1 MDEKDMIVIKLRKQ
15 ISAQQEEIT
24 NIRKALALVMEEI
37 EDLYQG
43 QVIRERTY
51 VRIKGLIEKPFR
63 MLKIKQAMMDAKE
76 D

>member
-1 MDEKDMIVIKLRKQ
+1 MDEKDMILIKLRKKLE
-15 ISAQQEEIT
+15 SQQEEIT
-24 NIRKALALVMEEI
+24 NTRKALALVMEEI

-63 MLKIKQAMMDAKE
+63 MLKIKEAMEKE
-76 D
+76 RLD

>member
-1 MDEKDMIVIKLRKQ
+1 MDEKDMIVIKLRKKLT
-15 ISAQQEEIT
+15 AQQEEIT

-63 MLKIKQAMMDAKE
+63 MLKIKEAMEKE
-76 D
+76 RLD

>member
-63 MLKIKQAMMDAKE
+63 MLKIKEAMEKE
-76 D
+76 RLD

>member
-15 ISAQQEEIT
+15 VAAQQEEIT

-43 QVIRERTY
+43 EVIRERTY

-63 MLKIKQAMMDAKE
+63 MLKIKEAMEKE
-76 D
+76 RLD